1 MIRSMVGKLIFKV
14 VRAVGKCLAAY
25 FISIIVERGNE
36 IMATNNKVT
45 FWGALGQIVLAA
57 GCSYGMAK
65 MGEQETSWVPYRN
78 QMMAN
83 MAGTAFNFLGQQMA
97 AATQPATGEQT
108 TETAAQ

>member
-1 MIRSMVGKLIFKV
+1 MIRRWIGKLIFKV
-14 VRAVGKCLAAY
+14 VRAAGKCLAAY
-25 FISIIVERGNE
+25 LISIIMERSNE

-65 MGEQETSWVPYRN
+65 MGDQETSWVPYRN

-83 MAGTAFNFLGQQMA
+83 MAGTAFNFLGQQMQA
-97 AATQPATGEQT
+97 QATTEQQT
-108 TETAAQ
+108 TEAAAQ

>member
-1 MIRSMVGKLIFKV
+1 MIRRAIGKIIFMLL
-14 VRAVGKCLAAY
+14 RAAGKCLAAY
-25 FISIIVERGNE
+25 FISIIERGNQ
-36 IMATNNKVT
+36 IMATNKKVT

-83 MAGTAFNFLGQQMA
+83 MAGTAFNFLGQQMQA
-97 AATQPATGEQT
+97 QATTEQQT

>member
-1 MIRSMVGKLIFKV
+1 MIRRIIGKLIFKV
-14 VRAVGKCLAAY
+14 VRAAGKCLAAY

-97 AATQPATGEQT
+97 AATQQSA